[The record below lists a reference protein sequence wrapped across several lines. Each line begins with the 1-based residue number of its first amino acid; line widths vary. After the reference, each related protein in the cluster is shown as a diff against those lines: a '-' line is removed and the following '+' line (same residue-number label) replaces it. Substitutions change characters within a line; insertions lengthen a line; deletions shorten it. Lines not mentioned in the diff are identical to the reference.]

1 MLMIYIMSPIGKVC
15 TNKTETF
22 LGEKPDKD
30 PKILANNMEK
40 ESLKTLLTVS
50 DLKREKATS

>member
-1 MLMIYIMSPIGKVC
+1 MSPIGKVC